1 MYSDSA
7 KKLWQLKSYDE
18 ALARRISDELG
29 ICTNTAALLCL
40 RGIES
45 TEAARRFLRKETCS
59 FYNPFM
65 IRDMDKAADRV
76 ILAIKNNE
84 KVCVYG
90 DYDVDGI
97 TATSLMCL
105 YLESKG
111 LGCTHYIPDRN
122 SEGYGMNTAAIE
134 SIAKSGISLI
144 VTVDTGVTAVEEV
157 KFGKSLG
164 LSFVVTDHHECKD
177 EIPDCTVVNPCRHDC
192 DYPYKA
198 LAGVGVVFKLIC
210 AIEMAL
216 ENKRDEVPTELLSRL
231 FTEYAQI
238 VALGTV
244 ADVMPATDENRL
256 IISIGLSMMQKSP
269 DPWCRSILDFYGFY
283 GKKGTDKQISSS
295 TIGYII
301 APRINAAGRI
311 GDVELAVKLFL
322 TKSKAE
328 SDAYASELCELNRK
342 RQIMENEIVEEAV
355 AMIEATKSD
364 DPFIILASDNW
375 HQGIIGIVASRLSE
389 RYSKPCILITF
400 SNEDT
405 LSGKGSGRSVP
416 GISLYD
422 ALEYSSEHL
431 VKFGGHELAA
441 GLTVKRDSLDAF
453 KQKINEY
460 VKLNAP
466 QSTECVPIEVDC
478 EPAPSQINT
487 ASVKELRLLEPFGY
501 GNPSPLFM
509 ISNATISDITP
520 LGNDKHCKFNLTKNG
535 YTFQAVYFG
544 TPASKL
550 GLCNTDKVDVLYSME
565 INCYAGK
572 ENLQLIVK
580 DIRANK
586 SLVEYVESQDALYR
600 RIIAGEASCDV
611 IDDRVIPTRDDFKA
625 VYLYVLRLLKQGA
638 KTLDY
643 AYIARSVCA
652 GGYYIDVCKTRF
664 ILDIFK
670 EKELIELEAYD
681 GRTVK
686 IARSD
691 KLEPGV
697 KVSLDGS
704 QILISL
710 REMKKHNH
718 QEN

>member
-18 ALARRISDELG
+18 ALAREISEGLG

-40 RGIES
+40 RGIDS
-45 TEAARRFLRKETCS
+45 TDAARRFLRKETCS
-59 FYNPFM
+59 FYNPFL
-65 IRDMDKAADRV
+65 IKDMDRAADRI
-76 ILAIKNNE
+76 ILAIE
-84 KVCVYG
+84 KGEKICIYG

-97 TATSLMCL
+97 TSTSLLCL

-111 LGCTHYIPDRN
+111 ISCTHYIPDRN

-134 SIAKSGISLI
+134 AIAKSGTSLI

-157 KFGKSLG
+157 EFGKALG
-164 LSFVVTDHHECKD
+164 LDFVVTDHHECKD
-177 EIPDCTVVNPCRHDC
+177 ELPSCIVVNPCRRDC
-192 DYPYKA
+192 EYPYKA

-210 AIEMAL
+210 AVEMAL
-216 ENKRDEVPTELLSRL
+216 ENKRDEVPAELLSRL
-231 FTEYAQI
+231 FSEYAQI

-283 GKKGTDKQISSS
+283 GKKGGDKQISSS

-355 AMIEATKSD
+355 EMIEKSESD
-364 DPFIILASDNW
+364 EPFIILSSDNW
-375 HQGIIGIVASRLSE
+375 HQGIIGIVASRISE
-389 RYSKPCILITF
+389 RYSKPCILVTF
-400 SNEDT
+400 TNEDT

-422 ALEYSSEHL
+422 ALEYASEHL

-441 GLTVKRDSLDAF
+441 GLTVNRDKFEKF
-453 KQKINEY
+453 KEKINEY
-460 VKLNAP
+460 AKSKSFDKDAV
-466 QSTECVPIEVDC
+466 VPVEVDC
-478 EPAPSQINT
+478 EPIPSEINST
-487 ASVKELRLLEPFGY
+487 SAKELRLLEPFGY

-509 ISNATISDITP
+509 ISNATISDIAP
-520 LGNDKHCKFNLTKNG
+520 LANDKHCRFNLTKNG

-550 GLCNTDKVDVLYSME
+550 GLCNTDKVDVLYLME

-580 DIRANK
+580 DVRANK
-586 SLVEYVESQDALYR
+586 TLTDYIDAQDALYN
-600 RIIAGEASCDV
+600 RIISGDVLYDV
-611 IDDRVIPTRDDFKA
+611 IDDDVIPTRDDFKA
-625 VYLYVLRLLKQGA
+625 VYLYVLRLLKSEA

-652 GGYYIDVCKTRF
+652 SGYNIDVCKTRL

-670 EKELIELEAYD
+670 EKDLIDLEVLD

-686 IARSD
+686 ISRSD
-691 KLEPGV
+691 RLAPGV

-710 REMKKHNH
+710 REMKKRN
-718 QEN
+718 N

>member
-18 ALARRISDELG
+18 ALARKISEELG

-40 RGIES
+40 RGIDS
-45 TEAARRFLRKETCS
+45 TDAARRFLRKETCS
-59 FYNPFM
+59 FYNPFL
-65 IRDMDKAADRV
+65 IKDMDEAADRI
-76 ILAIKNNE
+76 ILAINKGE
-84 KVCVYG
+84 KICVYG

-97 TATSLMCL
+97 TSTSLLCL

-111 LGCTHYIPDRN
+111 VNCTHYIPDRN
-122 SEGYGMNTAAIE
+122 SEGYGMNIPAIE
-134 SIAKSGISLI
+134 LIANSGASLI
-144 VTVDTGVTAVEEV
+144 VTVDTGVTAVDEV

-164 LSFVVTDHHECKD
+164 IDFVVTDHHECKD
-177 EIPDCTVVNPCRHDC
+177 ELPDCIVVNPCRRDC
-192 DYPYKA
+192 EYPYKA

-210 AIEMAL
+210 AVEMAL
-216 ENKRDEVPTELLSRL
+216 ENKKDEVPAELLSRL
-231 FTEYAQI
+231 FSEYAQI

-269 DPWCRSILDFYGFY
+269 APWCRSILDFYGFY
-283 GKKGTDKQISSS
+283 GKKGSDKQISSS

-342 RQIMENEIVEEAV
+342 RQVMENEIVEEAV
-355 AMIEATKSD
+355 EMINDSQNDE
-364 DPFIILASDNW
+364 PFIVLSSDNW
-375 HQGIIGIVASRLSE
+375 HQGIIGIVASRISE

-400 SNEDT
+400 TNEDT

-422 ALEYSSEHL
+422 ALEYASEHL

-441 GLTVKRDSLDAF
+441 GLTVSRDKLEKF
-453 KQKINEY
+453 KEKINEY
-460 VKLNAP
+460 AKSKSFDKDTALPV
-466 QSTECVPIEVDC
+466 EVDC
-478 EPAPSQINT
+478 EPIPAEINST
-487 ASVKELRLLEPFGY
+487 SAKELRLLEPFGY

-509 ISNATISDITP
+509 MSNATITDITP
-520 LGNDKHCKFNLTKNG
+520 LANDKHCRFNLTKNG
-535 YTFQAVYFG
+535 YSFQAVYFG

-550 GLCNTDKVDVLYSME
+550 GLCNTDKVDVLYLME

-580 DIRANK
+580 DIRPSK
-586 SLVEYVESQDALYR
+586 TLVDYINRQEALYNE
-600 RIIAGEASCDV
+600 IASGNVQNSSV
-611 IDDRVIPTRDDFKA
+611 NDDVIPTRDDFKA
-625 VYLYVLRLLKQGA
+625 VYLYVLRLLRQEP

-643 AYIARSVCA
+643 AYIARGVCA
-652 GGYYIDVCKTRF
+652 SGYYIDVCKTRL

-670 EKELIELEAYD
+670 EKELIELEALN

-686 IARSD
+686 ISRSD
-691 KLEPGV
+691 KLAPGV

-710 REMKKHNH
+710 REMKKRN
-718 QEN
+718 N

>member
-18 ALARRISDELG
+18 DLARKISEELG

-40 RGIES
+40 RGIDS
-45 TEAARRFLRKETCS
+45 TQSAKHFLRKETCS
-59 FYNPFM
+59 FYNPFL
-65 IRDMDKAADRV
+65 IKDMDEAADRL
-76 ILAIKNNE
+76 ILAIRNNE
-84 KVCVYG
+84 KICIYG

-97 TATSLMCL
+97 TSTSLLSL

-111 LGCTHYIPDRN
+111 ICCTHYIPNRN
-122 SEGYGMNTAAIE
+122 SEGYGMNIPAIE
-134 SIAKSGISLI
+134 SIAKNGTSLI
-144 VTVDTGVTAVEEV
+144 VTVDTGVTAVEEID
-157 KFGKSLG
+157 FGKSLG
-164 LSFVVTDHHECKD
+164 LDFVVTDHHECKE
-177 EIPDCTVVNPCRHDC
+177 EIPSCIVVNPCRHDC
-192 DYPYKA
+192 TYPYKA

-210 AIEMAL
+210 AVEMAL
-216 ENKRDEVPTELLSRL
+216 ENKKDEVPADLLSRL

-269 DPWCRSILDFYGFY
+269 EPWCRSILDFYGFY
-283 GKKGTDKQISSS
+283 GKKGQDKQISSS

-311 GDVELAVKLFL
+311 GDVELAVNLFL

-355 AMIEATKSD
+355 AMIDSSESD
-364 DPFIILASDNW
+364 DPFIILSSDNW

-441 GLTVKRDSLDAF
+441 GLTVSRENLDGF
-453 KQKINEY
+453 KKKINEY
-460 VKLNAP
+460 ARNNTFDKD
-466 QSTECVPIEVDC
+466 ECVPVEVDC
-478 EPAPSQINT
+478 EPSPAEINST
-487 ASVKELRLLEPFGY
+487 VAKELRLLEPFGY

-509 ISNATISDITP
+509 ISNARISDITP
-520 LGNDKHCKFNLTKNG
+520 LGNDKHCRFTLTKNG
-535 YTFQAVYFG
+535 YSFQAVFFG
-544 TPASKL
+544 MPASKL
-550 GLCNTDKVDVLYSME
+550 GFCNMDTVDVLYSME

-586 SLVEYVESQDALYR
+586 ALTEYISSQEELYN
-600 RIIAGEASCDV
+600 RIIENNVSDDV
-611 IDDRVIPTRDDFKA
+611 IDDSVIPTRDDFKA
-625 VYLYVLRLLKQGA
+625 VYLHILRLLGREPKIF
-638 KTLDY
+638 DY
-643 AYIARSVCA
+643 AYIARSLCA
-652 GGYYIDVCKTRF
+652 TGYNIDVCKARL

-670 EKELIELEAYD
+670 EKELIELESLTE
-681 GRTVK
+681 RTVK
-686 IARSD
+686 LSRCD
-691 KLEPGV
+691 KLAPGM

-710 REMKKHNH
+710 REMKKRN
-718 QEN
+718 N

>member
-18 ALARRISDELG
+18 ALAREISEDLG

-40 RGIES
+40 RGIDS
-45 TEAARRFLRKETCS
+45 TDVAKRFLRKETCS
-59 FYNPFM
+59 FYNPFL
-65 IRDMDKAADRV
+65 IKDMDRAADRI
-76 ILAIKNNE
+76 ILAIQKNE
-84 KVCVYG
+84 KICVYG

-97 TATSLMCL
+97 TSTSLLCL

-111 LGCTHYIPDRN
+111 ISCTHYIPDRN

-134 SIAKSGISLI
+134 SIAKSGTSLI
-144 VTVDTGVTAVEEV
+144 VTVDTGVTAVDEV
-157 KFGKSLG
+157 EFGKALG
-164 LSFVVTDHHECKD
+164 LDFIVTDHHECKD
-177 EIPDCTVVNPCRHDC
+177 ELPSCIVVNPCRHDC
-192 DYPYKA
+192 EYPYKA

-210 AIEMAL
+210 AVEMAL
-216 ENKRDEVPTELLSRL
+216 ENKKDEVPAELLSKL
-231 FTEYAQI
+231 FSKYAQI

-283 GKKGTDKQISSS
+283 GKKGGDKQISSS

-342 RQIMENEIVEEAV
+342 RQIMENDIVEEAV
-355 AMIEATKSD
+355 EMIQKSESD
-364 DPFIILASDNW
+364 EPFIILSSDNW
-375 HQGIIGIVASRLSE
+375 HQGIIGIVASRISE

-400 SNEDT
+400 CNEDK

-422 ALEYSSEHL
+422 ALEYASEHL

-441 GLTVKRDSLDAF
+441 GLTVSRDNLEKF
-453 KQKINEY
+453 KEKINEY
-460 VKLNAP
+460 AKNKSFDKDAV
-466 QSTECVPIEVDC
+466 VPIEVDC
-478 EPAPSQINT
+478 EPIPSEINST
-487 ASVKELRLLEPFGY
+487 SVKELRLLEPFGY

-520 LGNDKHCKFNLTKNG
+520 LANDKHCRFNLTKNG

-550 GLCNTDKVDVLYSME
+550 GLCNTDKVDVLYLME

-580 DIRANK
+580 DVRANK
-586 SLVEYVESQDALYR
+586 TLTDYIDDQDDLYN
-600 RIIAGEASCDV
+600 RIISGDTLYDV
-611 IDDRVIPTRDDFKA
+611 IGDDVIPTRDDFKA
-625 VYLYVLRLLKQGA
+625 VYLYVLRLLKWES

-652 GGYYIDVCKTRF
+652 SGYYIGVCKTRL

-670 EKELIELEAYD
+670 EKDLIDLEVLE

-686 IARSD
+686 ISRSD
-691 KLEPGV
+691 RLAPGV

-710 REMKKHNH
+710 REMKKRN
-718 QEN
+718 N

>member
-1 MYSDSA
+1 MYSDST

-18 ALARRISDELG
+18 ALAREISEDLE

-40 RGIES
+40 RGVDS
-45 TEAARRFLRKETCS
+45 TDAARRFLRKETCS
-59 FYNPFM
+59 FYNPFL
-65 IRDMDKAADRV
+65 IKDMDRAADRI

-84 KVCVYG
+84 KICVYG

-97 TATSLMCL
+97 TSTSLMRL

-111 LGCTHYIPDRN
+111 VGCTHYIPDRN
-122 SEGYGMNTAAIE
+122 SEGYGMNTPAIE
-134 SIAKSGISLI
+134 SIAKDGTSLI
-144 VTVDTGVTAVEEV
+144 VTVDTGVTAVDEIE
-157 KFGKSLG
+157 FGKKLG
-164 LSFVVTDHHECKD
+164 VDFVVTDHHECKD
-177 EIPDCTVVNPCRHDC
+177 EIPNCIVVNPCRHDC
-192 DYPYKA
+192 EYPYKA

-216 ENKRDEVPTELLSRL
+216 ADKKDDVPTEILSRL
-231 FTEYAQI
+231 FSEYAQI
-238 VALGTV
+238 VALGTI

-256 IISIGLSMMQKSP
+256 IISVGLSMMQKSP

-283 GKKGTDKQISSS
+283 GKKGGDKQISSS

-311 GDVELAVKLFL
+311 GNVELAVKLFL

-328 SDAYASELCELNRK
+328 SDAYAAELCELNRK
-342 RQIMENEIVEEAV
+342 RQVMENEIVEEAV
-355 AMIEATKSD
+355 EMIESAKND
-364 DPFIILASDNW
+364 EPFIILSSDNW

-400 SNEDT
+400 CNEDT

-422 ALEYSSEHL
+422 ALEYASELL

-441 GLTVKRDSLDAF
+441 GLTVSRDNLEKF
-453 KQKINEY
+453 KAKINEY
-460 VKLNAP
+460 ARKN
-466 QSTECVPIEVDC
+466 SFDKERTVPVEVDC
-478 EPAPSQINT
+478 EPAPAEINST
-487 ASVKELRLLEPFGY
+487 CAKELRLLEPFGY

-509 ISNATISDITP
+509 ISNASISDITP
-520 LGNDKHCKFNLTKNG
+520 LANDKHCRFNLTKGG

-550 GLCNTDKVDVLYSME
+550 GFCSSDKVDVLYLME

-580 DIRANK
+580 DIRANRT
-586 SLVEYVESQDALYR
+586 LTNYIESQESLYNE
-600 RIIAGEASCDV
+600 IISGNAKYEL
-611 IDDRVIPTRDDFKA
+611 IDDSVIPTRDDFKA
-625 VYLYVLRLLKQGA
+625 VYLYVLRLLRQEET

-652 GGYYIDVCKTRF
+652 SGYYIDVCKTRL

-670 EKELIELEAYD
+670 EKELINLEVSK
-681 GRTVK
+681 GRTVTLS
-686 IARSD
+686 RSES
-691 KLEPGV
+691 LAPGV

-704 QILISL
+704 QILTSL
-710 REMKKHNH
+710 REMKKRRS
-718 QEN
+718 